1 MVLAFTV
8 AKMNYKINIKTRL
21 SIQFSLLVFGILM
34 VFSLLV
40 YFFSYDSQLSKFR
53 QNLLD
58 RAQNTAIL
66 LIDVQEVDST
76 LLKKI
81 YQTTKSLEEEEIVL
95 NNSHDEMLFSD
106 KIQNLKALNSLKV
119 SHSDNPEYFSIGKK
133 DGVIYNH
140 RVNNQLYHVYV
151 MAYDKYRS
159 ENLRGLRVV
168 LLWSIIFSIC
178 LSVWISYFFSK
189 MAIWP
194 ISDINAKIKL
204 INSSKLSSRLDEGK
218 QQDEIEQLAITFNKM
233 FSDLELVFKSQDE
246 FVSNASHELRTPL
259 AIMIAES
266 DYIISRKR
274 NTEDYEVHI
283 ARMTDDLRKLNLM
296 INSLLELAQL
306 NRDKNIS
313 LSLLRIDELV
323 FNVIQ
328 STKIKYPGRKIL
340 PGIEYSENENDFTI
354 RGNQGL
360 LEIAFKNLIE
370 NACKFSSG
378 DVDVK
383 ISKIEKGLIFVITDY
398 GLGIPDNEIGNIFR
412 PFNRASNAKFI
423 GGFGI
428 GLSIVAKIME
438 LHAVSIKVTST
449 LNKGTCFELFFRS

>member
-1 MVLAFTV
+1 MVLVFTA

-21 SIQFSLLVFGILM
+21 SIQFTLLVFGILM

-40 YFFSYDSQLSKFR
+40 YYFSYDSQLSKFR

-66 LIDVQEVDST
+66 LINVQEVDST

-95 NNSHDEMLFSD
+95 NDSNNKMLYSD
-106 KIQNLKALNSLKV
+106 KIQDFKNISFSGSL
-119 SHSDNPEYFSIGKK
+119 HSDNPEYFSIGKK
-133 DGVIYNH
+133 DGVLYNH

-151 MAYDKYRS
+151 LAYDRYRD
-159 ENLRGLRVV
+159 ENLHGLRVV
-168 LLWSIIFSIC
+168 LLWSIIFSLC

-189 MAIWP
+189 IAISP
-194 ISDINAKIKL
+194 ISNIVAKVKE

-218 QQDEIEQLAITFNKM
+218 KQDEIEQLAITFNQM
-233 FSDLELVFKSQDE
+233 LSDLELVFKSQDE

-274 NTEDYEVHI
+274 NPEEYEVHI
-283 ARMTDDLRKLNLM
+283 ARLTEDLRKLNLL
-296 INSLLELAQL
+296 INSLLELAHL
-306 NRDKNIS
+306 NRDKNIL
-313 LSLLRIDELV
+313 LSHLRIDELV
-323 FNVIQ
+323 FNAIQ
-328 STKIKYPGRKIL
+328 STKAKHPGRKIL
-340 PGIEYSENENDFTI
+340 PGIEYSDNENDFVI
-354 RGNQGL
+354 NGNPGL

-370 NACKFSSG
+370 NACKFSTG
-378 DVDVK
+378 EVEVK
-383 ISKIEKGLIFVITDY
+383 ISKPEQGVIVTITDY
-398 GLGIPDNEIGNIFR
+398 GIGIPEEEIGNIFK
-412 PFNRASNAKFI
+412 PFNRAANAKFI

-428 GLSIVAKIME
+428 GLSIVAKILE
-438 LHAVSIKVTST
+438 LHAGVIKVTSR
-449 LNKGTCFELFFRS
+449 LNKGTSFIIHFES